1 MIICNIWL
9 SNENADSTIEHWE
22 LMKIENVNKGGI
34 NGINI
39 TNNMILGWA
48 CYLEDHPFMT
58 GSIWWFQ
65 AIWGIWKRSM
75 ASPRFWVNHG
85 IWCWGNLAAFR
96 PRNLFLSNFHCNS
109 RPKWLKFKVSKTY
122 VPWLPWSSYMGLM
135 WYGHSSHSSHRRGIQ
150 SIPWWFD
157 CTLEQS
163 DIANGGYPLAMEAYR
178 PIRLGGKS
186 QWIALR
192 EILQETAIFNVKNH
206 GFL

>member
-22 LMKIENVNKGGI
+22 LMKIENVNKGGV

-75 ASPRFWVNHG
+75 APVFGWTVASDAEG
-85 IWCWGNLAAFR
+85 ILLHLGHEICV
-96 PRNLFLSNFHCNS
+96 LSKVHCNS
-109 RPKWLKFKVSKTY
+109 RPKLLKFKVSKTY
-122 VPWLPWSSYMGLM
+122 VPWLPWSSYMGLV
-135 WYGHSSHSSHRRGIQ
+135 WYGRSSHRRGIRTYWVYNR
-150 SIPWWFD
+150 S
-157 CTLEQS
+157 
-163 DIANGGYPLAMEAYR
+163 
-178 PIRLGGKS
+178 LGGLIVPCS
-186 QWIALR
+186 NLTLR
-192 EILQETAIFNVKNH
+192 MVDVHWLWKLT
-206 GFL
+206 GPYD